1 MLVEK
6 IRTACVWFIV
16 DSEEKLR
23 LPVEDN
29 MSSEVLVIFTE
40 EFPTPRNLLE
50 VAIMLVEKIE
60 TACVWFTVDSEEKLR
75 LPVEGDMSGGVLD
88 IFTEEFRTPRN
99 LLEVAIMLVSPVVTG
114 GLDNTDVVWI
124 ALVEVPRFEQNLDA
138 QSSENLILVNIMN
151 IIILQK
157 CPKQSTREKCT
168 SRTARLE
175 TWILDNAEQRRPDEK
190 DGIVNVKMDRRC
202 FVREMRDQMK
212 KIWDGRH
219 CRENKGNKSGMV

>member
-40 EFPTPRNLLE
+40 EFP
-50 VAIMLVEKIE
+50 
-60 TACVWFTVDSEEKLR
+60 
-75 LPVEGDMSGGVLD
+75 
-88 IFTEEFRTPRN
+88 TPRN

-157 CPKQSTREKCT
+157 CPKQYTRGKCT
-168 SRTARLE
+168 SRTARPE
-175 TWILDNAEQRRPDEK
+175 T
-190 DGIVNVKMDRRC
+190 
-202 FVREMRDQMK
+202 
-212 KIWDGRH
+212 
-219 CRENKGNKSGMV
+219 